1 MLGLLGMRNSAMMTE
16 FYKILP
22 LFFLTLALPVLAD
35 KIEET
40 TDSEVYCITHAK
52 RLILENDQT
61 VNNGITFNNC
71 LKASSGSNPTVW
83 FFTGYMK
90 LRRKRNG
97 SCPER
102 TCRPLPYR
110 T

>member
-61 VNNGITFNNC
+61 Q
-71 LKASSGSNPTVW
+71 LSES
-83 FFTGYMK
+83 FF
-90 LRRKRNG
+90 RKQSDGMVLHRIYETSRN
-97 SCPER
+97 R
-102 TCRPLPYR
+102 FQA
-110 T
+110 